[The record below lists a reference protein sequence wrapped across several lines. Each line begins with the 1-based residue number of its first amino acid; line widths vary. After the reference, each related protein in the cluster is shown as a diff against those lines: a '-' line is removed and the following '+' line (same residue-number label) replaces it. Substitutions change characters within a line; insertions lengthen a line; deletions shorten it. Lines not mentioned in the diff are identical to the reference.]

1 MTDAMH
7 KQTLPQGLL
16 TPRWT
21 LSELLPGGK
30 GPELEDVIQEI
41 DETASYIQSLRDTL
55 VPGIACEDFVRLLN
69 ALERF
74 ATLSNRLGAYGQL
87 WFSEDT
93 QNREALSYM
102 VRMDDMLA
110 SLQNRILFFNLWWRS
125 LSNDEANRLI
135 ACSGSLQY
143 YLKQQR
149 NFKRHTLSE
158 PEEKIINLKD
168 VNGINAIL
176 TLYDMITNKYA
187 FELEISGKK
196 QQLTRD
202 ALMGYVR
209 HHDAGLR
216 KGAYQEL
223 LRVYGADEAVLS
235 QIYTHRLRDFTNE
248 NLHLRQFQSPISVRN
263 LANDV
268 SDLAVEI
275 LLTVCEVEAH
285 VFQRYFKLKGRMLN
299 TPKLQRYDIYAPCYA
314 SSDNQDNKP
323 HKTIAYHDA
332 VAMVLDTFR
341 EFSPQ
346 LEVLARRVFEQ
357 QHVDSED
364 RPNKRGGAFCY
375 SALPTLLPWVLV
387 NYNGQPRQVATI
399 AHEMGHAVHALMA
412 HEHSVLTYNATLPL
426 AETASVF
433 SEMLL
438 TERLLATETDR
449 NVKREI
455 LQNAIDDIYAT
466 VIRQA
471 YFVIF
476 EQKAHR
482 LFSEGEIDLNALY
495 MSTLSA
501 QFGDAVDVSKDFRFE
516 WMAIPHIYH
525 TPFYCY
531 AYCFGELLSLA
542 LYQRYKE
549 EGEKFKPLFLKIL
562 SYGGSKSPDHILNEV
577 GIDISD
583 PALWRSG
590 FRVIETMI
598 HQLEVL

>member
-1 MTDAMH
+1 MTNATY
-7 KQTLPQGLL
+7 KQM
-16 TPRWT
+16 RWA
-21 LSELLPGGK
+21 LNELLPGDK
-30 GPELEDVIQEI
+30 GPELEDIINEI
-41 DETASYIQSLRDTL
+41 DDTASYIQSLRDML
-55 VPGIACEDFVRLLN
+55 VPGLTCEDFMRMLN

-125 LSNDEANRLI
+125 LGNDEANRLI
-135 ACSGSLQY
+135 GCSGSLAY
-143 YLKQQR
+143 YLQMQR
-149 NFKRHTLSE
+149 NFKQHTLSE
-158 PEEKIINLKD
+158 PEEKVINLKD

-176 TLYDMITNKYA
+176 TLYDMITNKYV
-187 FELEISGKK
+187 FELEIDDDMGSATPGSKK
-196 QQLTRD
+196 KLTRD

-209 HHDAGLR
+209 HHDAQIR
-216 KGAYQEL
+216 KSAYQEL
-223 LRVYGADEAVLS
+223 FRVYAADEAILS
-235 QIYTHRLRDFTNE
+235 QVYIHRLRDFTNE
-248 NLHLRQFQSPISVRN
+248 NLHLRQFLSPISVRN

-268 SDLAVEI
+268 SDIAVEI

-285 VFQRYFKLKGRMLN
+285 VFQRYFKLKARMLN
-299 TPKLQRYDIYAPCYA
+299 TPKLQRYDIYAPYV
-314 SSDNQDNKP
+314 NEQQRNNGPRKV
-323 HKTIAYHDA
+323 IAYNEA

-346 LEVLARRVFEQ
+346 IETHARRVFDQ
-357 QHVDSED
+357 RHVDGED

-375 SALPTLLPWVLV
+375 SVLPTLLPWVLV

-399 AHEMGHAVHALMA
+399 AHEMGHAVHAMMA
-412 HEHSVLTYNATLPL
+412 HDHSVLTYNATLPL

-433 SEMLL
+433 AEMLL

-449 NVKREI
+449 GVKREI
-455 LQNAIDDIYAT
+455 LQNSIDDIYAT
-466 VIRQA
+466 IIRQA

-482 LFSEGEIDLNALY
+482 LFSEGDIDLNALY

-501 QFGDAVDVSKDFRFE
+501 QFGDAVDVSKDFRLE

-525 TPFYCY
+525 SPFYCY

-549 EGEKFKPLFLKIL
+549 EGERFKPLFLKIL
-562 SYGGSKSPDHILNEV
+562 SYGGSKSPDHILSEV

-583 PALWRSG
+583 PAFWRSG